1 MKTADFHCELRQV
14 TLKEPFRIAH
24 GTSTHRTLL
33 RISGLGAV
41 GEAPF
46 VPYYAEN
53 PEETLAWAQGQ
64 DFAAWLGT
72 PPAEV
77 ARMLAS
83 RNAPRFGR
91 MAVDVLLQDLAAR
104 AAGLSLGDYLAAQN
118 PALPPRGP
126 MPAGC
131 RTLSIPDD
139 LAVYQEQVR
148 QTARE
153 FPVLKLK
160 CGSGSVDFDAEI
172 IAKARQAAPHHT
184 LFVDA
189 NGAWTVEETLSLLP
203 TLVKSRVQLLEQPV
217 SSKSFEP
224 WRELRAQWPV
234 GGPLLV
240 ADESV
245 QSMADIRNLA
255 DYVDGVNLK
264 LAKFGSLTHTIDAL
278 LFARAQGLRVMI
290 GCMVESAVGV
300 TAAAH
305 LARWAD
311 DIDLDGHLLLAED
324 DHRGACY
331 GPEGQLRLP
340 DGIGLG
346 LKAPK

>member
-1 MKTADFHCELRQV
+1 M
-14 TLKEPFRIAH
+14 
-24 GTSTHRTLL
+24 L

-53 PEETLAWAQGQ
+53 AEETLAWALGQ
-64 DFAAWLGT
+64 DLAAWVGT

-83 RNAPRFGR
+83 RGAPRFGR

-104 AAGLSLGDYLAAQN
+104 EAGLPLGDYLAAQN

-131 RTLSIPDD
+131 RTLSIPGD
-139 LAVYQEQVR
+139 LAVYQEEVR
-148 QTARE
+148 KTAAA

-160 CGSGSVDFDAEI
+160 CGSGNPGFDAEVI
-172 IAKARQAAPHHT
+172 SAAREAAPHHT
-184 LFVDA
+184 LLVDA

-203 TLVKSRVQLLEQPV
+203 ILIKNRVQVLEQPV
-217 SSKSFEP
+217 SSKELEP
-224 WRELRAQWPV
+224 WRELRSHWPAS
-234 GGPLLV
+234 GPLLV

-245 QSMADIRNLA
+245 QCLADIRNLA
-255 DYVDGVNLK
+255 ACVDGVNLK
-264 LAKFGSLTHTIDAL
+264 LAKFGSLTHMTDAL
-278 LFARAQGLRVMI
+278 LFARTLGLRVMI

-311 DIDLDGHLLLAED
+311 DIDLDGHLYLAAD
-324 DHRGACY
+324 DHSGAWY
-331 GPEGQLRLP
+331 GAEGRLHVP
-340 DGIGLG
+340 GKPGLG
-346 LKAPK
+346 LKSGAPYSSSAPPNFSTS